1 MTPLHQDAPTRRVI
15 GDPDAA
21 FADDQFV
28 VSLPYATLVLDEL
41 TSWAP
46 GLAHLVEG
54 HEGLGLAL
62 VSVRAADAVHAL
74 DRLRPDDVAELR
86 PGKHGPLRDLELVMR
101 ALRTSFSRQYAGWVP
116 TMGKNRVM
124 ARLAGS
130 YVIDIIGN
138 GRPRPEPA
146 YVIDITG
153 KKPKPD
159 YVIDITGTDEPAPV
173 TVEVCVPA
181 RRDAP
186 GRGARIGLVDT
197 RLTPH
202 PWLAG
207 GYVASAATLLPTHPE
222 KAIPFTSGH
231 ATFITG
237 ILLRQ
242 APGAVVE
249 VHCGLEDDGTTDSW
263 RIAKQIADLA
273 QHSPDVVNLS
283 LGCTTE
289 DGEPPLVLM
298 AAINALDSSTVVVA
312 AAGNHATADDTH
324 VPKPSWP
331 AALDNVVAVGA
342 VDGRRERAD
351 FSPDVPWVDALA
363 LGVGVV
369 STSEVRPDGRGEL
382 ARWDGTSFA
391 TAVVS
396 GAIAAGIGGG
406 SGRTA
411 RQVWDALTASAE
423 RVDGRPYIELTS
435 LTCWP
440 PDVAGERA

>member
-1 MTPLHQDAPTRRVI
+1 MTPKPPDAPASRVI
-15 GDPDAA
+15 SNRDAA

-41 TSWAP
+41 AGWAP
-46 GLAHLVEG
+46 GLAEQVDAHA
-54 HEGLGLAL
+54 GLGLAL
-62 VSVRAADAVHAL
+62 LSVRAADAVSAL
-74 DRLRPDDVAELR
+74 EGIWPDDVPGLR
-86 PGKHGPLRDLELVMR
+86 EGRDGPLSDLEVVMR
-101 ALRTSFSRQYAGWVP
+101 ALRTTFSRQYAGWVP

-138 GRPRPEPA
+138 GRPRKEPA

-153 KKPKPD
+153 TKPKPD
-159 YVIDITGTDEPAPV
+159 YVIDITGTDDPDPV
-173 TVEVCVPA
+173 TDEFSVAP
-181 RRDAP
+181 RGDAP

-222 KAIPFTSGH
+222 EAIPFTSGH

-237 ILLRQ
+237 LLLRQ

-249 VHCGLEDDGTTDSW
+249 IHCGLEDDGTTDSW
-263 RIAKQIADLA
+263 RVAKQIADLA
-273 QHSPDVVNLS
+273 QDSPDVVNLS

-298 AAINALDSSTVVVA
+298 AAINALDASTVVVA

-369 STSEVRPDGRGEL
+369 STSGVRSDGRGDL

-396 GAIAAGIGGG
+396 GAIAAGLG

-411 RQVWDALTASAE
+411 RQVWDALAASAE
-423 RVDGRPYIELTS
+423 TVDGRPYIELTHLES
-435 LTCWP
+435 WP
-440 PDVAGERA
+440 LDVGED